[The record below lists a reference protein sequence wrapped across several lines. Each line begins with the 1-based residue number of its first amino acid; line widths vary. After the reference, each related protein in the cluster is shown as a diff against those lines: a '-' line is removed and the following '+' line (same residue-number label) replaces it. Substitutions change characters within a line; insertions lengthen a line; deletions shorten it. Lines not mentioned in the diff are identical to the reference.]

1 MALVAGGAVRFGW
14 LQAPDPITADEA
26 VEVAT
31 DALRSADVD
40 GRVAADA
47 SSGTY
52 EPTSGDPVEVWK
64 TVATLDGG
72 GTISLWLAQDD
83 GEPVFLDDRSP
94 SGATQLLSD
103 AQFDELADP
112 AHDVRGERM
121 LRNIVLHTAPG
132 SRSEAR
138 SQGKEWI

>member
-1 MALVAGGAVRFGW
+1 MRKIGQIVAVAMALVAVGAVLIGW
-14 LQAPDPITADEA
+14 LQEPDPITADEA

-52 EPTSGDPVEVWK
+52 EPTSGDPVAVWK

-83 GEPVFLDDRSP
+83 GEPVFLDDRSQ
-94 SGATQLLSD
+94 SGATQLMAE
-103 AQFDELADP
+103 AQVAAL
-112 AHDVRGERM
+112 
-121 LRNIVLHTAPG
+121 
-132 SRSEAR
+132 RSEDGR
-138 SQGKEWI
+138 GGHGEGPSMRTGLG

>member
-94 SGATQLLSD
+94 SGATQLLSE
-103 AQFDELADP
+103 AQFDALADHEP
-112 AHDVRGERM
+112 DEIGRASCRESVCQY
-121 LRNIVLHTAPG
+121 V
-132 SRSEAR
+132 
-138 SQGKEWI
+138 